1 MSHDNPQHPE
11 LSATIALKD
20 LGTVRRL
27 GFGAMRIVGDGVWGE
42 PADRAAAVAVV
53 RRAVELGV
61 DFIDTADS
69 YGPNISEEILA
80 EALHPY
86 RDGLK
91 IATKVGF
98 TRTGPNVWVPV
109 GRPEYLRQQTELSL
123 RKLKVDSL
131 DLLQLHR
138 IDPKV
143 DREEQFAVLRDLQKE
158 GKVKALG
165 LSQVSVEELE
175 EAGKYFT
182 VSTVQNRYNLTD
194 RSSEDVLEYAEENGI
209 GFIPWAPISA
219 GELARPGGP
228 LDEAAKRLGAT
239 TSQVALAW
247 LLRRSPVM
255 MPIPGTGSV
264 KHLEENLAAA
274 GVVLDDAT
282 YRGTRGGPLNR
293 AASISPIHRAGP
305 AGRTGT
311 TPWLNILMVV
321 SAANSLTMRDGSEH
335 PTGYWAEELVVSHQT
350 LLDAGH
356 TVHIATPGGRKP
368 TVDEVSLAAESAG
381 GQDRAD
387 SFRTYLE
394 SIDAELSAPLVLADV
409 DVADYDAVVMPGG
422 HGPMADLYQDAD
434 LGRILCRRQRGRP
447 RSSRRSA
454 TARPGC

>member
-1 MSHDNPQHPE
+1 MSLETTNQLE
-11 LSATIALKD
+11 LSATIDLKN
-20 LGTVRRL
+20 LGTVHRL

-42 PADRAAAVAVV
+42 PADRQAALDVV

-80 EALHPY
+80 EALYPY
-86 RDGLK
+86 KDGLK

-98 TRTGPNVWVPV
+98 TRTGPHQWIPV

-123 RKLKVDSL
+123 RKLKVDTL

-143 DREEQFAVLRDLQKE
+143 DAEEQFGVLRELQDE
-158 GKVKALG
+158 GKVRALG

-175 EAGKYFT
+175 TAGKYFT

-194 RSSEDVLEYAEENGI
+194 RSSEDVLRYSEDNGI

-219 GELARPGGP
+219 GELAQPGSP

-264 KHLEENLAAA
+264 KHLEENMAAA
-274 GVVLDDAT
+274 GITLDDET
-282 YRGTRGGPLNR
+282 YAGLE
-293 AASISPIHRAGP
+293 AAG
-305 AGRTGT
+305 
-311 TPWLNILMVV
+311 
-321 SAANSLTMRDGSEH
+321 
-335 PTGYWAEELVVSHQT
+335 
-350 LLDAGH
+350 
-356 TVHIATPGGRKP
+356 K
-368 TVDEVSLAAESAG
+368 
-381 GQDRAD
+381 
-387 SFRTYLE
+387 
-394 SIDAELSAPLVLADV
+394 
-409 DVADYDAVVMPGG
+409 
-422 HGPMADLYQDAD
+422 
-434 LGRILCRRQRGRP
+434 
-447 RSSRRSA
+447 
-454 TARPGC
+454 

>member
-1 MSHDNPQHPE
+1 MSPQTNSTE
-11 LSATIALKD
+11 TKSTGTANQSATIDLKD
-20 LGTVRRL
+20 LGTVQRL

-69 YGPNISEEILA
+69 YGPNISEEIIA

-86 RDGLK
+86 KDGLR

-98 TRTGPNVWVPV
+98 TRTGPNKWVAV

-123 RKLKVDSL
+123 RKLKVDTI

-143 DREEQFAVLRDLQKE
+143 DAEEQFGVLRELQDE
-158 GKVKALG
+158 GKVRALG
-165 LSQVSVEELE
+165 LSQVSVAELE
-175 EAGKYFT
+175 AAGKHFT

-194 RSSEDVLEYAEENGI
+194 RSSEDVLRYSEENGI

-228 LDEAAKRLGAT
+228 LDEAATRLDAT

-264 KHLEENLAAA
+264 SHLEENIAAA
-274 GVVLDDAT
+274 GITLDDDT
-282 YRGTRGGPLNR
+282 YAGLE
-293 AASISPIHRAGP
+293 AAG
-305 AGRTGT
+305 
-311 TPWLNILMVV
+311 
-321 SAANSLTMRDGSEH
+321 
-335 PTGYWAEELVVSHQT
+335 
-350 LLDAGH
+350 
-356 TVHIATPGGRKP
+356 K
-368 TVDEVSLAAESAG
+368 
-381 GQDRAD
+381 
-387 SFRTYLE
+387 
-394 SIDAELSAPLVLADV
+394 
-409 DVADYDAVVMPGG
+409 
-422 HGPMADLYQDAD
+422 
-434 LGRILCRRQRGRP
+434 
-447 RSSRRSA
+447 
-454 TARPGC
+454 

>member
-1 MSHDNPQHPE
+1 MSLNTNQLE
-11 LSATIALKD
+11 LSATIDLKD
-20 LGTVRRL
+20 LGTVHRL

-42 PADRAAAVAVV
+42 PADRGAAVEVV

-86 RDGLK
+86 KDGLK

-98 TRTGPNVWVPV
+98 TRTGPNKWIPV

-123 RKLKVDSL
+123 RKLKVDTL

-143 DREEQFAVLRDLQKE
+143 DAEEQFGVLRELQDE
-158 GKVKALG
+158 GKVRALG
-165 LSQVSVEELE
+165 LSQVSVDELQA
-175 EAGKYFT
+175 AGKHFT

-194 RSSEDVLEYAEENGI
+194 RSSEDVLRYSEENGI

-228 LDEAAKRLGAT
+228 LDEAAKRTGAT

-247 LLRRSPVM
+247 LLCRSPVM

-274 GVVLDDAT
+274 SVTLDDET
-282 YRGTRGGPLNR
+282 Y
-293 AASISPIHRAGP
+293 
-305 AGRTGT
+305 
-311 TPWLNILMVV
+311 
-321 SAANSLTMRDGSEH
+321 
-335 PTGYWAEELVVSHQT
+335 
-350 LLDAGH
+350 
-356 TVHIATPGGRKP
+356 
-368 TVDEVSLAAESAG
+368 
-381 GQDRAD
+381 
-387 SFRTYLE
+387 
-394 SIDAELSAPLVLADV
+394 AELEAA
-409 DVADYDAVVMPGG
+409 GE
-422 HGPMADLYQDAD
+422 
-434 LGRILCRRQRGRP
+434 
-447 RSSRRSA
+447 
-454 TARPGC
+454 

>member
-1 MSHDNPQHPE
+1 MSLETTNQLE
-11 LSATIALKD
+11 LSATIDVKD
-20 LGTVRRL
+20 LGTVHRL

-86 RDGLK
+86 KDGLK

-98 TRTGPNVWVPV
+98 TRTGPNRWIPV

-143 DREEQFAVLRDLQKE
+143 DAEEQFGVLRELQDE
-158 GKVKALG
+158 GKVRALG
-165 LSQVSVEELE
+165 LSQVSVAELE
-175 EAGKYFT
+175 AAGKYFT

-194 RSSEDVLEYAEENGI
+194 RSSEDVLRYSEENGI

-219 GELARPGGP
+219 GELALPGGP

-274 GVVLDDAT
+274 GVTLDDDT
-282 YRGTRGGPLNR
+282 Y
-293 AASISPIHRAGP
+293 
-305 AGRTGT
+305 
-311 TPWLNILMVV
+311 
-321 SAANSLTMRDGSEH
+321 
-335 PTGYWAEELVVSHQT
+335 
-350 LLDAGH
+350 
-356 TVHIATPGGRKP
+356 
-368 TVDEVSLAAESAG
+368 
-381 GQDRAD
+381 
-387 SFRTYLE
+387 
-394 SIDAELSAPLVLADV
+394 AELEAA
-409 DVADYDAVVMPGG
+409 GE
-422 HGPMADLYQDAD
+422 
-434 LGRILCRRQRGRP
+434 
-447 RSSRRSA
+447 
-454 TARPGC
+454 

>member
-1 MSHDNPQHPE
+1 MSLNTNQLE
-11 LSATIALKD
+11 LSATIDLKG
-20 LGTVRRL
+20 LGTVHRL

-42 PADRAAAVAVV
+42 PADRGAALQVV

-86 RDGLK
+86 KDGLK

-98 TRTGPNVWVPV
+98 TRTGPNKWIPV

-123 RKLKVDSL
+123 RKLKVDTL
-131 DLLQLHR
+131 GLLQLHR

-143 DREEQFAVLRDLQKE
+143 DAEEQFGVLRELQDE
-158 GKVKALG
+158 GKVRALG
-165 LSQVSVEELE
+165 LSQVSVDELQA
-175 EAGKYFT
+175 AGKHFT

-194 RSSEDVLEYAEENGI
+194 RSSEDVLRYSEENGI

-228 LDEAAKRLGAT
+228 LDEAAKRTGAT

-274 GVVLDDAT
+274 SVTLDDET
-282 YRGTRGGPLNR
+282 Y
-293 AASISPIHRAGP
+293 
-305 AGRTGT
+305 
-311 TPWLNILMVV
+311 
-321 SAANSLTMRDGSEH
+321 
-335 PTGYWAEELVVSHQT
+335 
-350 LLDAGH
+350 
-356 TVHIATPGGRKP
+356 
-368 TVDEVSLAAESAG
+368 
-381 GQDRAD
+381 
-387 SFRTYLE
+387 
-394 SIDAELSAPLVLADV
+394 AELEAA
-409 DVADYDAVVMPGG
+409 GE
-422 HGPMADLYQDAD
+422 
-434 LGRILCRRQRGRP
+434 
-447 RSSRRSA
+447 
-454 TARPGC
+454 

>member
-1 MSHDNPQHPE
+1 MSPNTNQLE
-11 LSATIALKD
+11 LSATIDLKD
-20 LGTVRRL
+20 LGTVHRL
-27 GFGAMRIVGDGVWGE
+27 GFGAMRIVGDGIWGE
-42 PADRAAAVAVV
+42 PADRAAAVDVV

-86 RDGLK
+86 KDGLK

-98 TRTGPNVWVPV
+98 TRTGPNQWVPV

-123 RKLKVDSL
+123 RKLKVDTL

-143 DREEQFAVLRDLQKE
+143 DAEEQFGVLRELQDE
-158 GKVKALG
+158 GKVRALG
-165 LSQVSVEELE
+165 LSQVSVGELE
-175 EAGKYFT
+175 AAGKHFT

-194 RSSEDVLEYAEENGI
+194 RSSEDVLRYSEENGI

-264 KHLEENLAAA
+264 THLEENMAAA
-274 GVVLDDAT
+274 SVALDDET
-282 YRGTRGGPLNR
+282 YVELE
-293 AASISPIHRAGP
+293 AAS
-305 AGRTGT
+305 
-311 TPWLNILMVV
+311 
-321 SAANSLTMRDGSEH
+321 
-335 PTGYWAEELVVSHQT
+335 
-350 LLDAGH
+350 
-356 TVHIATPGGRKP
+356 K
-368 TVDEVSLAAESAG
+368 
-381 GQDRAD
+381 
-387 SFRTYLE
+387 
-394 SIDAELSAPLVLADV
+394 
-409 DVADYDAVVMPGG
+409 
-422 HGPMADLYQDAD
+422 
-434 LGRILCRRQRGRP
+434 
-447 RSSRRSA
+447 
-454 TARPGC
+454 

>member
-1 MSHDNPQHPE
+1 MSQDSTKQLE
-11 LSATIALKD
+11 LSATIDLKD
-20 LGTVRRL
+20 LGTVHRL

-69 YGPNISEEILA
+69 YGPNISEEIIA

-86 RDGLK
+86 TEGLR

-98 TRTGPNVWVPV
+98 TRTGPNKWIPV

-123 RKLKVDSL
+123 RKLKVDTL

-143 DREEQFAVLRDLQKE
+143 DAEEQFGVLRELQDE
-158 GKVKALG
+158 GKVRALG
-165 LSQVSVEELE
+165 LSQVSVAELE
-175 EAGKYFT
+175 AAGKHFT

-194 RSSEDVLEYAEENGI
+194 RSSEDVLRYSEENGI

-219 GELARPGGP
+219 GELAKPGGP

-264 KHLEENLAAA
+264 AHLEENLAAA
-274 GVVLDDAT
+274 GLTLDDET
-282 YRGTRGGPLNR
+282 YAGLE
-293 AASISPIHRAGP
+293 AAG
-305 AGRTGT
+305 
-311 TPWLNILMVV
+311 
-321 SAANSLTMRDGSEH
+321 
-335 PTGYWAEELVVSHQT
+335 
-350 LLDAGH
+350 
-356 TVHIATPGGRKP
+356 K
-368 TVDEVSLAAESAG
+368 
-381 GQDRAD
+381 
-387 SFRTYLE
+387 
-394 SIDAELSAPLVLADV
+394 
-409 DVADYDAVVMPGG
+409 
-422 HGPMADLYQDAD
+422 
-434 LGRILCRRQRGRP
+434 
-447 RSSRRSA
+447 
-454 TARPGC
+454 

>member
-1 MSHDNPQHPE
+1 MTENIDVLREVSP
-11 LSATIALKD
+11 TIDLRD
-20 LGTVRRL
+20 LGTVHRL

-42 PADRAAAVAVV
+42 PASRGTALDVV

-86 RDGLK
+86 PDGVR

-98 TRTGPNVWVPV
+98 TRTGPNQWIPV

-143 DREEQFAVLRDLQKE
+143 DAHEQFAVLRDLQQE

-165 LSQVSVEELE
+165 LSEVSVDQLKAAE
-175 EAGKYFT
+175 KFFT

-194 RSSEDVLEYAEENGI
+194 RTSEEVLDYATEQGI

-228 LDEAAKRLGAT
+228 LAEAAERLNAS

-255 MPIPGTGSV
+255 MPIPGTGSIA
-264 KHLEENLAAA
+264 HLEDNMGA
-274 GVVLDDAT
+274 GNISIDDAT
-282 YRGTRGGPLNR
+282 Y
-293 AASISPIHRAGP
+293 
-305 AGRTGT
+305 
-311 TPWLNILMVV
+311 
-321 SAANSLTMRDGSEH
+321 
-335 PTGYWAEELVVSHQT
+335 EEL
-350 LLDAGH
+350 
-356 TVHIATPGGRKP
+356 
-368 TVDEVSLAAESAG
+368 EN
-381 GQDRAD
+381 
-387 SFRTYLE
+387 
-394 SIDAELSAPLVLADV
+394 
-409 DVADYDAVVMPGG
+409 
-422 HGPMADLYQDAD
+422 
-434 LGRILCRRQRGRP
+434 
-447 RSSRRSA
+447 
-454 TARPGC
+454 AR

>member
-1 MSHDNPQHPE
+1 MSLNTSKQLE
-11 LSATIALKD
+11 LSATIELKD
-20 LGTVRRL
+20 LGTVHRL

-42 PADRAAAVAVV
+42 PADRHAAVQVV

-86 RDGLK
+86 KDGLK

-98 TRTGPNVWVPV
+98 TRTGPNQWIPV

-123 RKLKVDSL
+123 RKLKVDTL

-143 DREEQFAVLRDLQKE
+143 DAEEQFGVLRELQDE

-175 EAGKYFT
+175 AAGKHFT

-194 RSSEDVLEYAEENGI
+194 RSSEDVLRYSEENGI

-274 GVVLDDAT
+274 GVSLDEDT
-282 YRGTRGGPLNR
+282 Y
-293 AASISPIHRAGP
+293 
-305 AGRTGT
+305 
-311 TPWLNILMVV
+311 
-321 SAANSLTMRDGSEH
+321 
-335 PTGYWAEELVVSHQT
+335 
-350 LLDAGH
+350 
-356 TVHIATPGGRKP
+356 
-368 TVDEVSLAAESAG
+368 
-381 GQDRAD
+381 
-387 SFRTYLE
+387 
-394 SIDAELSAPLVLADV
+394 AELEAA
-409 DVADYDAVVMPGG
+409 GE
-422 HGPMADLYQDAD
+422 
-434 LGRILCRRQRGRP
+434 
-447 RSSRRSA
+447 
-454 TARPGC
+454 

>member
-1 MSHDNPQHPE
+1 MSLNTSKQLE
-11 LSATIALKD
+11 LSATIELKD
-20 LGTVRRL
+20 LGTVHRL

-42 PADRAAAVAVV
+42 PADRHAAVQVV

-86 RDGLK
+86 KDGLK

-98 TRTGPNVWVPV
+98 TRTGPNQWIPV

-123 RKLKVDSL
+123 RKLKVDTL

-143 DREEQFAVLRDLQKE
+143 DAEEQFGVLRELQDE

-175 EAGKYFT
+175 AAGKHFT

-194 RSSEDVLEYAEENGI
+194 RSSEDVLRYSEENGI

-219 GELARPGGP
+219 GELARRGGP

-264 KHLEENLAAA
+264 KHMEENLAAA
-274 GVVLDDAT
+274 NVTLDEDT
-282 YRGTRGGPLNR
+282 Y
-293 AASISPIHRAGP
+293 
-305 AGRTGT
+305 
-311 TPWLNILMVV
+311 
-321 SAANSLTMRDGSEH
+321 
-335 PTGYWAEELVVSHQT
+335 
-350 LLDAGH
+350 
-356 TVHIATPGGRKP
+356 
-368 TVDEVSLAAESAG
+368 
-381 GQDRAD
+381 
-387 SFRTYLE
+387 
-394 SIDAELSAPLVLADV
+394 AELEAA
-409 DVADYDAVVMPGG
+409 AG
-422 HGPMADLYQDAD
+422 
-434 LGRILCRRQRGRP
+434 
-447 RSSRRSA
+447 
-454 TARPGC
+454 

>member
-1 MSHDNPQHPE
+1 MSLNTSNQLE
-11 LSATIALKD
+11 LSATIDLKD
-20 LGTVRRL
+20 LGTVHRL

-42 PADRAAAVAVV
+42 PADRHAAIQVV

-86 RDGLK
+86 KDGLR

-98 TRTGPNVWVPV
+98 TRTGPNQWIPV

-123 RKLKVDSL
+123 RKLKVDTL

-143 DREEQFAVLRDLQKE
+143 DAEEQFGVLRELQDE

-175 EAGKYFT
+175 AAGKHFT

-194 RSSEDVLEYAEENGI
+194 RSSEDVLRYSEENGI

-274 GVVLDDAT
+274 GVTLDDET
-282 YRGTRGGPLNR
+282 YAQLE
-293 AASISPIHRAGP
+293 AAG
-305 AGRTGT
+305 
-311 TPWLNILMVV
+311 
-321 SAANSLTMRDGSEH
+321 E
-335 PTGYWAEELVVSHQT
+335 
-350 LLDAGH
+350 
-356 TVHIATPGGRKP
+356 
-368 TVDEVSLAAESAG
+368 
-381 GQDRAD
+381 
-387 SFRTYLE
+387 
-394 SIDAELSAPLVLADV
+394 
-409 DVADYDAVVMPGG
+409 
-422 HGPMADLYQDAD
+422 
-434 LGRILCRRQRGRP
+434 
-447 RSSRRSA
+447 
-454 TARPGC
+454 